1 MNQSQ
6 YTYILYKAS
15 SCKTCGEFLN
25 QLQKLPAVYKTVMI
39 IDVQDPRVRGKL
51 PSAVK
56 SVPTLMYVRKS
67 NSGSENIF
75 LEDDEAFQW
84 LHQKI
89 QENQNRGLE
98 AMNNNG
104 GVADWSYDMNSGF
117 SDNYSFLQGDVPIAK
132 NFGFLDN
139 NSKDGYVEGFIP
151 KILGKDEKPRSIQGR
166 NAGFAA
172 TQNVS
177 SSSGNGKKDE
187 MEKRMQQLQE
197 QRARE
202 VPQSIQQKR
211 MSMGGAGGGDNFSH
225 MNYS

>member
-15 SCKTCGEFLN
+15 RCKACADFLN
-25 QLQKLPAVYKTVMI
+25 QLQKIPSIYKTVMI
-39 IDVQDPRVRGKL
+39 VDVQDPRVRGKL

-84 LHQKI
+84 LHQKV
-89 QENQNRGLE
+89 QENRNKGMGAL
-98 AMNNNG
+98 NNGG

-117 SDNYSFLQGDVPIAK
+117 SDNYSFLQGEVPIAK

-139 NSKDGYVEGFIP
+139 NSKEGYVEGFIP
-151 KILGKDEKPRSIQGR
+151 KILGQNEKPVSIQGGG
-166 NAGFAA
+166 GFMT

-177 SSSGNGKKDE
+177 SSSGNAKKDE

-202 VPQSIQQKR
+202 VPQSIQQQR
-211 MSMGGAGGGDNFSH
+211 MGGAGMGGADNFSH